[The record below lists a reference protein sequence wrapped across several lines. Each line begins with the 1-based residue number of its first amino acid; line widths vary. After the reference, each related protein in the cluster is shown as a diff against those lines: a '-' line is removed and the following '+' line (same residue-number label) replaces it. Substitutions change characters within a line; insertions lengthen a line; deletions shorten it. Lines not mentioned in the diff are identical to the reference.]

1 MAGEFFFATMAGAF
15 DARLGAGSLAAGGGL
30 LRDAGA
36 SSVFGISGN
45 DFSGS
50 SDTLIDSCGAEVTII
65 LGSAINMKAKTCRA
79 TDATKNRARGLLK
92 STTNLIVAICEKGG
106 KRSFAFRMA
115 PDIVLQSEG

>member
-30 LRDAGA
+30 VRGAGT
-36 SSVFGISGN
+36 SGVFGGTGN
-45 DFSGS
+45 DGSGS
-50 SDTLIDSCGAEVTII
+50 NDTLMDSCGGDVKIV
-65 LGSAINMKAKTCRA
+65 LGTANNMKAKTCRA

-106 KRSFAFRMA
+106 KRSFAFGMA
-115 PDIVLQSEG
+115 PDILLQLEG

>member
-1 MAGEFFFATMAGAF
+1 MAGAF

-30 LRDAGA
+30 VRGAGA
-36 SSVFGISGN
+36 SGVFGGTGN
-45 DFSGS
+45 DGSGS
-50 SDTLIDSCGAEVTII
+50 NDTLMDSCGGDVKIV
-65 LGSAINMKAKTCRA
+65 LGTANSMKAKTCRA